1 MTRNWFVKKEIYVW
15 QFVPEHD
22 MYLWVR
28 TLDEIITPLRDNQED
43 ADKDFAELGFELK
56 PNAIVNCHDE
66 IEKEKSW
73 TRHIVQC
80 RTIQK

>member
-1 MTRNWFVKKEIYVW
+1 MTRNWFVKKETYVW
-15 QFVPEHD
+15 QFVPEHK
-22 MYLWVR
+22 MCCWVR

-56 PNAIVNCHDE
+56 PNVIVNCHDE

-73 TRHIVQC
+73 TRYIVQC
-80 RTIQK
+80 RTKC